1 MWQTMALQGVA
12 WVKSYRNADY
22 SSHVPQR
29 TTLPRTGIPSL
40 ACHAELASM
49 TLPPPQHWVTS
60 AVVVVCTTYDEKK
73 IVSCFRSR
81 ADFRSHSQEI
91 SRLLDCFP
99 AAAHPPPLSIFF
111 SRETFLS
118 YSSISMPDRS
128 GPHHAK
134 TSEAAEHRLFL
145 TFRYRPSAEIA
156 D

>member
-81 ADFRSHSQEI
+81 ADFWSHSQEI
-91 SRLLDCFP
+91 SPLLDCFP
-99 AAAHPPPLSIFF
+99 AAAPPPPSLSILFF
-111 SRETFLS
+111 KRDLS
-118 YSSISMPDRS
+118 
-128 GPHHAK
+128 
-134 TSEAAEHRLFL
+134 LL
-145 TFRYRPSAEIA
+145 L
-156 D
+156 